1 MKTLYLVIPCYNETE
16 VLPETS
22 LMFREKIHTLIHE
35 QKISENSRVL
45 FVDDGSRDETWK
57 IISSLARQDEIFE
70 GIRLSRNRGHQ
81 NALLAGLLEAA
92 KYADITI
99 SMDCDGQD
107 DIAAVDKMLE
117 EYEKGSEVVYG
128 VRSDRKKDTFFKR
141 GTAQLFYRIMKL
153 LGADIVYNHADY
165 RLISVRVLK
174 ELEKFEEVNL
184 FLRGMVPLVGFPS
197 STVYYERKVR
207 VAGKTH
213 YPLKRMLSLAFNG
226 ITSLSVRPLQLIACM
241 GIGIAL
247 VSFLGVLWSILM
259 YFKGKTV
266 SGWASMTCIVCFI
279 SGVQLISLGIIGE
292 YIGKI
297 YLETKHRPRFII
309 SEYTEGMKEE
319 KEQKDE

>member
-45 FVDDGSRDETWK
+45 FVEDGSRDETWK

-165 RLISVRVLK
+165 RLISARVLK

-247 VSFLGVLWSILM
+247 VSFLGVLWSNLM

-309 SEYTEGMKEE
+309 SEYTEGLKEE